1 MNISNI
7 FPEDKYNVLGLGRSN
22 TTGEVGWWL
31 RADYNKPLPAH
42 KAVLPIQ
49 K

>member
-7 FPEDKYNVLGLGRSN
+7 FPKDKYNVLSLGRSN
-22 TTGEVGWWL
+22 DTGEVGWWFL
-31 RADYNKPLPAH
+31 SDYNKTLPAH